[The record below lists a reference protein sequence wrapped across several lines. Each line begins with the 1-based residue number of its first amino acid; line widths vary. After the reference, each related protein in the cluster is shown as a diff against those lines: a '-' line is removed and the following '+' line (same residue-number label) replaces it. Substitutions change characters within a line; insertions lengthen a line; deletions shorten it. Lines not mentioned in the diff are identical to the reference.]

1 MLTRIRIQGFK
12 NLLDVDVRFGPFTC
26 IAGLNAAGKSN
37 LFDVIRFLHLLTQ
50 HPIMEAVKGLRETR
64 GRVDARSLFSSVGDY
79 EAPEI
84 RIVADLLVRRQVED
98 DFGTL
103 AEAATSSVRYT
114 VAFERTRDET
124 PERLVLIEESLVPIT
139 QKEARRSIGF
149 ETSTDF
155 QQSVIQG
162 RRTAPFISTSMENG
176 SPQIQVHQ
184 EGHGGRRVAAPKSS
198 RTVLG
203 ALALSD
209 YPTLLAVHREME
221 SWRTLLLEPSAM
233 RAPSYYADPQ
243 ELDERGAHLP
253 STLERLRKQEKQEG
267 RTYAR
272 LANRLAELIDDVRE
286 LRVVDD
292 ERTET
297 LTLEILGDDGVFRPA
312 RALSD
317 GTLRF
322 VALATLLED
331 PDAQGLICL
340 EEPENGIHPSRI
352 PAMLDLLREI
362 ACDPDFPIGE
372 DNPLRQVMVNTHS
385 PKVVDQ
391 IDPDDLV
398 FVSRR
403 LRSSGQNSEDGYT
416 LGRFAEYLVPTNS
429 WRGKAAGEASR
440 LSLGHL
446 HPYFKMS
453 GNLPQQLGLPF
464 PTE

>member
-1 MLTRIRIQGFK
+1 MLTRLRVQGFK

-50 HPIMEAVKGLRETR
+50 HPIMEAAKGLRETR
-64 GRVDARSLFSSVGDY
+64 GRTDARSLFTSFGDY

-84 RIVADLLVRRQVED
+84 RIVADLLIRREVED
-98 DFGTL
+98 DFGTS
-103 AEAATSSVRYT
+103 ATAATTSVRYE
-114 VAFERTRDET
+114 VAFRRTRGET
-124 PERLVLIEESLVPIT
+124 PERLTLVEESLVPTT
-139 QKEARRSIGF
+139 QRETRREIGF
-149 ETSTDF
+149 KSSKVFLD
-155 QQSVIQG
+155 SVVQG
-162 RRTAPFISTSMENG
+162 RRTAPFISTHLEDG

-221 SWRTLLLEPSAM
+221 SWQTLLLEPSAM
-233 RAPSYYADPQ
+233 RSPSYYSDPQ

-253 STLERLRKQEKQEG
+253 STLERLRKTESQPG
-267 RTYAR
+267 RTFAR
-272 LANRLAELIDDVRE
+272 LANRLAELIDEVRE
-286 LRVVDD
+286 LRVMDD

-297 LTLEILGDDGVFRPA
+297 LILEVLGDDGIFRPA
-312 RALSD
+312 RDLSD

-322 VALATLLED
+322 IALATLLED
-331 PDAQGLICL
+331 PEAQGLICL

-352 PAMLDLLREI
+352 PAMIDLLQEI
-362 ACDPDFPIGE
+362 ACDPEFPIGD

-385 PKVVDQ
+385 PKVVDR

-403 LRSSGQNSEDGYT
+403 LRASHDSEENYT
-416 LGRFAEYLVPTNS
+416 LGRFADYLVPVNS
-429 WRGKAAGEASR
+429 WRGRTAGEDSR

-446 HPYFKMS
+446 QPYFKLS
-453 GNLPQQLGLPF
+453 GKLPQQLGLPF
-464 PTE
+464 SFK